1 MQRSKSLHIPHDGP
15 AVGIAVHFR
24 TSAPYCR
31 QGAILKQKGHNR
43 SSGSTEPRQFRKQTE
58 ELLAQVLNA
67 MSAAKLLPLKSAIL
81 KQKQNRKTKHTD
93 T

>member
-24 TSAPYCR
+24 MSAPYCR
-31 QGAILKQKGHNR
+31 QGAILKQEGHNR

-67 MSAAKLLPLKSAIL
+67 MSAAKLLPLKKCNI
-81 KQKQNRKTKHTD
+81 KTKTK
-93 T
+93 